1 MSCKHR
7 FYNKLIPALEDLKY
21 IFIGKFN
28 PSWDSG
34 DNNAE
39 YFYGRSTNNF
49 WCIMPHAFGDPCL
62 INETVK
68 NWENYCKIKKICITD
83 LIKEISN
90 VSENK
95 KEDKDL
101 ITKGYS
107 DSNLDKCD
115 LIFNI
120 NEINN
125 LITNN
130 SNTLE
135 GVFFTSKSKSGILN
149 IWSKWQEVKEHCKS
163 NNIYTNELVTPSPYG
178 PGIRKTIEEWATVIH
193 RKQ

>member
-7 FYNKLIPALEDLKY
+7 FYDILIPDVNDLKY
-21 IFIGKFN
+21 IFVGTFN
-28 PSWDSG
+28 PSWNSE

-49 WCIMPHAFGDPCL
+49 WCIMPHALGDPCL
-62 INETVK
+62 INGTVSDWK
-68 NWENYCKIKKICITD
+68 NYCKTKKICITD

-101 ITKGYS
+101 ITKGFS
-107 DSNLDKCD
+107 DSNLNKCD

-120 NEINN
+120 PEINK
-125 LITNN
+125 LITKNRT
-130 SNTLE
+130 TLE
-135 GVFFTSKSKSGILN
+135 GVFFTRKTKNGILN
-149 IWSKWQEVKEHCKS
+149 IWSEWEEVKKHCESEK
-163 NNIYTNELVTPSPYG
+163 IYSNELITPSPYG
-178 PGIRKTIEEWATVIH
+178 PGIRKTIDEWAAVIH
-193 RKQ
+193 RK